1 MKYRTNFN
9 LLCDVN
15 DFRAARDYLVEDDM
29 TEYLLH
35 YSDVEE
41 KALEKVRH
49 IEWVLTDTDKGYIEL
64 ITSAYLTKKQLAQIS
79 DWVRGQNSDG
89 LGENFEQQ
97 DFAFYNA
104 CAGEYCEFYN
114 EDEDEWY
121 EEEDENWVM
130 ASFDWSTNEYLFEL
144 WED

>member
-64 ITSAYLTKKQLAQIS
+64 ITSAYLTKKQLARFQI
-79 DWVRGQNSDG
+79 G
-89 LGENFEQQ
+89 LEGSAQM
-97 DFAFYNA
+97 
-104 CAGEYCEFYN
+104 
-114 EDEDEWY
+114 
-121 EEEDENWVM
+121 V
-130 ASFDWSTNEYLFEL
+130 
-144 WED
+144 